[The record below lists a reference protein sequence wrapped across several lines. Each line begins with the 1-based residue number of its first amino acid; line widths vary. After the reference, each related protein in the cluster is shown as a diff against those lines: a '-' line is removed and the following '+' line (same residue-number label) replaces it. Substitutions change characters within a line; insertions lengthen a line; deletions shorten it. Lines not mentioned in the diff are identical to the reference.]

1 LKLITIN
8 SFKQG
13 SVLVDSTLNFQSSK
27 TDTTS
32 LLNSIR
38 AAIISNTNDP
48 NIPAVDP
55 NKLSVSL
62 ESVTESSTSDQ
73 TKLALSIALPIAAC
87 LMLIVVIISVIF
99 CRYRYK

>member
-1 LKLITIN
+1 MKSITIN

-13 SVLVDSTLNFQSSK
+13 SVLVDSTLNFQSST

-38 AAIISNTNDP
+38 TAIISNTNDP
-48 NIPAVDP
+48 NILPVDP
-55 NKLSVSL
+55 NKLFVSV
-62 ESVTESSTSDQ
+62 ESVTVSSTSDQ

-87 LMLIVVIISVIF
+87 LILMIVTISIIY